1 MNEYLSMR
9 KDLSCL
15 GLPLRVTFIY
25 HRQSTFQHLI
35 TKSYTPVRMC
45 FTGSYDA
52 ISKSKSLKQI
62 LQHKNSIS
70 FEISY

>member
-1 MNEYLSMR
+1 MAFWASEGPYILVPS
-9 KDLSCL
+9 
-15 GLPLRVTFIY
+15 GTTH

-45 FTGSYDA
+45 FTGSYDT
-52 ISKSKSLKQI
+52 ISKLKSLKQI